1 MPRQFYVY
9 IMTNARKT
17 VLYTGVTNDLL
28 RRVWQHR
35 NRQGG
40 EFTAR
45 YHCSE
50 LVLYEVFHDSYN
62 AIAREKQI
70 KAGSR
75 RSKMELIEHMN
86 PEWRDLYEG
95 L

>member
-1 MPRQFYVY
+1 
-9 IMTNARKT
+9 
-17 VLYTGVTNDLL
+17 VTNDLL

-35 NRQGG
+35 NGG
-40 EFTAR
+40 GGKFTAK
-45 YHCSE
+45 YGCSK
-50 LVLYEVFHDSYN
+50 LVFYEVYGDPYN

-75 RSKMELIEHMN
+75 QRKISLIEGMN
-86 PEWRDLYEG
+86 SGWIDLYEQ